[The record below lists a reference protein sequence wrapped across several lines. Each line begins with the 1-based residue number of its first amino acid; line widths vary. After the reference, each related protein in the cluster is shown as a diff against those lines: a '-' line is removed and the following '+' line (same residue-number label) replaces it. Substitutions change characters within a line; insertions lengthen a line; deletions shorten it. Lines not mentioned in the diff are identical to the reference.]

1 MVEGKM
7 RKLLVLLVVLLT
19 PTLASARLEAGLG
32 LSLGWPAGDF
42 QDEVDF
48 AFGGG
53 GRIGWGTG
61 NESPVKCTLFLDVNY
76 LNYGH
81 ERRVEPFSYTIPDV
95 TVDVVTDNYMMHFSP
110 GISFGLSRGVVRP
123 YGEVFGGLTYIATKT
138 KIENSSLPSEPIA
151 ESTNFNDYTY
161 NIGAGGGLK
170 FRVWQ
175 SGSDI
180 DKVELSEALI
190 DIKLVYIKGG
200 EAEYLRKGSIVRN
213 NNATISYDTIRSN
226 TDLVQLRIGAYLTF

>member
-1 MVEGKM
+1 M

-19 PTLASARLEAGLG
+19 PSLASARLEAGLG

-48 AFGGG
+48 AWGGG
-53 GRIGWGTG
+53 GRAGWEFGET
-61 NESPVKCTLFLDVNY
+61 SPVNATVFFDVNY

-95 TVDVVTDNYMMHFSP
+95 TVDVVTENFLMHFNP
-110 GISFGLSRGVVRP
+110 GISFGRSRGVIRP
-123 YGEVFGGLTYIATKT
+123 YGEVSGGLTYIATKT
-138 KIENSSLPSEPIA
+138 RIENNSSLPSDPIA

-161 NIGAGGGLK
+161 NIGFGGGMK

-175 SGSDI
+175 SKLDI
-180 DKVELSEALI
+180 EKVELREALL
-190 DIKLVYIKGG
+190 DIKLCYIKGG
-200 EAEYLRKGSIVRN
+200 EAEYLKKGSIERL
-213 NNATISYDTIRSN
+213 NNATISYETIRSS
-226 TDLVQLRIGAYLTF
+226 TDIVQARIGVYLTF